1 MFRTEPALQRN
12 WRAPHSKI
20 LSGEKFSVFAAQVSE
35 KANPKPST
43 GFCEFVEVCVRPL
56 VEPICS
62 SKKIKPADLWML
74 VRHHIHS
81 SLADAD
87 VRIERLGKLQSLVGS
102 DECEEEA
109 SQYLAEFCR
118 RLTTSIVT
126 FVLNLMRNV
135 PTDPHVVSASKFSQ
149 DDFDSFSKQ
158 TLHNILGSIVKSVL
172 RRSRQYKGNPKWD
185 DIQKVILSR
194 FAHVGV
200 MEARPHETTFWTALL
215 GRNSYTFVS
224 ESVLDFFVEVAKILC
239 YVETTTGSIPIEEV
253 LISCVKSCADFSV
266 VRCCWKFIK

>member
-1 MFRTEPALQRN
+1 
-12 WRAPHSKI
+12 
-20 LSGEKFSVFAAQVSE
+20 
-35 KANPKPST
+35 
-43 GFCEFVEVCVRPL
+43 VRPL

-62 SKKIKPADLWML
+62 SKKIKPADLRML

-87 VRIERLGKLQSLVGS
+87 MRIERLGKLKSLVGS

-149 DDFDSFSKQ
+149 DDFDSLFSKQ

-200 MEARPHETTFWTALL
+200 MEARPRMKQHFGLL
-215 GRNSYTFVS
+215 CWV
-224 ESVLDFFVEVAKILC
+224 V
-239 YVETTTGSIPIEEV
+239 IPIP
-253 LISCVKSCADFSV
+253 L
-266 VRCCWKFIK
+266 